1 MNWIRYKSG
10 RAKTFPSTE
19 RVSELLRQ
27 RCEEHGR
34 LEVKARPARAR
45 TRNAGNVPAAARI
58 IPKRPRVPHLSTD
71 HARRAGR
78 RAAQRIALP
87 FILSLQPANTQL
99 PSLFSFRRRGGVGC
113 DDKCGCAVPCPA
125 GGTECRHAHE
135 TIARLPS
142 RDFVR
147 MMNYRI

>member
-58 IPKRPRVPHLSTD
+58 IPKQPRVPHLSTD

-99 PSLFSFRRRGGVGC
+99 PSLFSFRRRGEEWVATTSAG
-113 DDKCGCAVPCPA
+113 APSPA
-125 GGTECRHAHE
+125 PPAARSAGTHTKR
-135 TIARLPS
+135 S
-142 RDFVR
+142 RVSLLATSFA
-147 MMNYRI
+147 